1 MTADGGKTHA
11 RNRVEKRRTAQQPA
25 AKPRGQARLGGMR
38 ERLQHVNILLDI
50 TRRISETDSL
60 DEILEALVEMTSLA
74 LSCDRC
80 SFFLNDAGTGEL
92 YSRVAQGI
100 RRREIR
106 LLNNDGVIGAA
117 FQTSRSIIIDDAYAD
132 PRFNP
137 AIDRETGYVTK
148 TVLCVPLCTAK
159 GDVLGV
165 AQALNK
171 AGGLFTEHDQALLEG
186 IAAQSI
192 PALRSSQ
199 TVERMQKARAQ
210 ELAFLDIVAD
220 ITSQI
225 DLDQLLQRV
234 MTEATRMLGAE
245 RSTLFLHDEKTK
257 ELFSRV
263 AMGPKIGE
271 IRFPD
276 HAGIAGTVFTSGKT
290 VNIPHAYADLRFNTS
305 FDKQT
310 GFFTRSILCTP
321 LINKHGSIIGVTQAL
336 NKSGGPFS
344 AEDESRLKA
353 FTAQVAIALEN
364 AKLFDDVQKIKN
376 YNESMLESMSNGVI
390 TLDDREV
397 IVTCNSAG
405 ARIIRLAPS
414 AILGHS
420 ATEFFAGKNAWII
433 ERIKKVQVEKA
444 ANVAMDVEIVF
455 GDRPVSVN
463 LTVLPLT
470 SGEGKQLGTL
480 LMIEDISTE
489 KRVKATMARYM
500 DPAIAARM
508 LDNNGEAGLLGGAS
522 TRATV
527 LFSDIRD
534 FTTLSEELG
543 AQGTVAFLNEHF
555 SMMVECIAHEEGMLD
570 KFIGDAIMAAFGLPI
585 AHDDD
590 EDRAVRAA
598 IAMIRECRRWS
609 LDRVQRGQKPVE
621 MGIGLNTDM
630 VVSGNIGSAKRMD
643 YTVIGDGVN
652 LASRLESACKVYSA
666 QILLS
671 ENTFGRLRG
680 TYRVRNID
688 QVVVKGKTEPV
699 GVYEVLDHH
708 TEESFP
714 NLMDVVSYFNEAM
727 RNYRAARFSNAI
739 AQFQKALACNPR
751 DKLSTTY
758 IERCQHLI
766 DHPPSDDWNGVWVM
780 TQK

>member
-1 MTADGGKTHA
+1 MTADGEIPARDRDTRRRSAPRSPGKA
-11 RNRVEKRRTAQQPA
+11 
-25 AKPRGQARLGGMR
+25 RGQPRPGRMQ
-38 ERLQHVNILLDI
+38 ERLQDVNVLLNV
-50 TRRISETDSL
+50 TRRISGTDSL
-60 DEILEALVEMTSLA
+60 DEILEALVEMTSRA
-74 LSCDRC
+74 INCDRS
-80 SFFLNDAGTGEL
+80 SFFLNDVGTGEL
-92 YSRVAQGI
+92 YSRVAQGVHH
-100 RRREIR
+100 REIR
-106 LLNNDGVIGAA
+106 ILNNDGVVGAT
-117 FQTSRSIIIDDAYAD
+117 FQTGRSIIIDDAYAD

-137 AIDRETGYVTK
+137 TIDRETGYVTK
-148 TVLCVPLCTAK
+148 TVLCVPLRTAK
-159 GDVLGV
+159 GDVIGV

-171 AGGLFTEHDQALLEG
+171 AGGVFTGHDQALLEG

-199 TVERMQKARAQ
+199 TVERMEKARAQ

-220 ITSQI
+220 ITSQL

-245 RSTLFLHDEKTK
+245 RSTLFLHDEKTS

-276 HAGIAGTVFTSGKT
+276 HAGIAGTVFTTGKT

-305 FDKQT
+305 LDKQT

-321 LINKHGSIIGVTQAL
+321 LINKHGLIIGVTQAL

-390 TLDDREV
+390 TLDERDT

-405 ARIIRLAPS
+405 ARIFKLAAS

-420 ATEFFAGKNAWII
+420 APEFFAGKNAWII
-433 ERIKKVQVEKA
+433 ERIKKVQLEKV
-444 ANVAMDVEIVF
+444 ANVAMDLEIAL

-463 LTVLPLT
+463 LTVLPLA
-470 SGEGKQLGTL
+470 SGDGKQLGTL

-508 LDNNGEAGLLGGAS
+508 LDNNSDAGLLGGAS

-543 AQGTVAFLNEHF
+543 AQGTVAFLNDYF
-555 SMMVECIAHEEGMLD
+555 SLMVECIAREEGMLD
-570 KFIGDAIMAAFGLPI
+570 KFIGDAVMAAFGLPI

-609 LDRVQRGQKPVE
+609 RDRVQRGQKPVE

-643 YTVIGDGVN
+643 YTLIGDGVN
-652 LASRLESACKVYSA
+652 LASRLESACKIYSA
-666 QILLS
+666 QILVS

-680 TYRVRNID
+680 TYRIRNID

-714 NLMDVVSYFNEAM
+714 NVMDVVSYFNEGM

-739 AQFQKALACNPR
+739 AQFEKALACHPR

-758 IERCQHLI
+758 IERCHHLM
-766 DHPPSDDWNGVWVM
+766 DQPPSDDWNGVWVM

>member
-1 MTADGGKTHA
+1 MTADRETSA
-11 RNRVEKRRTAQQPA
+11 RDRHTRRRNPRRSA
-25 AKPRGQARLGGMR
+25 AKAQAQPRLGGKR
-38 ERLQHVNILLDI
+38 EQLEDVNILLDI
-50 TRRISETDSL
+50 ARRISGTETL
-60 DEILEALVEMTSLA
+60 DEILEELVEMTSHA
-74 LSCDRC
+74 LGCDRS
-80 SFFLNDAGTGEL
+80 SFFLHDAGTGEL

-106 LLNNDGVIGAA
+106 LLSNDGIIGAA
-117 FQTSRSIIIDDAYAD
+117 FQTGRSIIVDDAYAD
-132 PRFNP
+132 PRFNST
-137 AIDRETGYVTK
+137 IDRETSYVTK
-148 TVLCVPLCTAK
+148 TILCVPLCTAK
-159 GDVLGV
+159 GDVIGV

-171 AGGLFTEHDQALLEG
+171 VGGHFTEHERTLLEG
-186 IAAQSI
+186 IAAQSV

-199 TVERMQKARAQ
+199 AVERMQKARAQ

-245 RSTLFLHDEKTK
+245 RSTLFLHDDKTS

-263 AMGPKIGE
+263 VMGPKIGE

-276 HAGIAGTVFTSGKT
+276 RAGIAGTVFTTGKT

-321 LINKHGSIIGVTQAL
+321 LINKHGVIIGVTQAL

-390 TLDDREV
+390 TLDEHDT

-405 ARIIRLAPS
+405 ARIMRLAPS

-420 ATEFFAGKNAWII
+420 AAEFFGGKNEWII
-433 ERIKKVQVEKA
+433 ERIKKVQAEKL
-444 ANVAMDVEIVF
+444 ANVAIDVEIAF
-455 GDRPVSVN
+455 DDRPASVN
-463 LTVLPLT
+463 LTVLPLE
-470 SGEGKQLGTL
+470 SGDRKQLGTL

-508 LDNNGEAGLLGGAS
+508 LDNNGDAGLLGGAS

-527 LFSDIRD
+527 LFSDIRG
-534 FTTLSEELG
+534 FTTLSEEMG
-543 AQGTVAFLNEHF
+543 AQGTVAFLNEYF
-555 SMMVECIAHEEGMLD
+555 SLMVECIAREEGMLD
-570 KFIGDAIMAAFGLPI
+570 KFIGDAVMAAFGLPI

-609 LDRVQRGQKPVE
+609 RDRSQRGQKPVE

-643 YTVIGDGVN
+643 YTLIGDGVN
-652 LASRLESACKVYSA
+652 LASRLESACKTYSA
-666 QILLS
+666 QILIS

-680 TYRVRNID
+680 TYRIRNID

-708 TEESFP
+708 TEDSFP
-714 NLMDVVSYFNEAM
+714 SLMDVVSYFNEGM
-727 RNYRAARFSNAI
+727 RNYRAGKFINAI
-739 AQFQKALACNPR
+739 GQFEKALACHPR

-758 IERCQHLI
+758 IERCHHLTS
-766 DHPPSDDWNGVWVM
+766 HPPDTDWNGVWVM

>member
-1 MTADGGKTHA
+1 VTADDETSA
-11 RNRVEKRRTAQQPA
+11 LDRDNKRRAVGRLPA
-25 AKPRGQARLGGMR
+25 KRRGRRRPTGMR
-38 ERLQHVNILLDI
+38 ERLQDVNILLDV
-50 TRRISETDSL
+50 TRRISGTESL

-74 LSCDRC
+74 ISCDRS
-80 SFFLNDAGTGEL
+80 SFFLNDPSTGEL
-92 YSRVAQGI
+92 YSRIAQGVS
-100 RRREIR
+100 RREIR

-117 FQTSRSIIIDDAYAD
+117 FQTGRSIIIDEAYAD

-137 AIDRETGYVTK
+137 SIDRETGYLTK
-148 TVLCVPLCTAK
+148 SVLCVPLCTAK
-159 GDVLGV
+159 GDVIGV

-171 AGGLFTEHDQALLEG
+171 VGGPFTERDQELLEG

-192 PALRSSQ
+192 PGLKTSQ
-199 TVERMQKARAQ
+199 TLERMQKARA
-210 ELAFLDIVAD
+210 EEFAFLDIVAD
-220 ITSQI
+220 ITSQL

-234 MTEATRMLGAE
+234 MAEATRMLGAE

-257 ELFSRV
+257 ELFSRI
-263 AMGPKIGE
+263 ALGPKIDE

-276 HAGIAGTVFTSGKT
+276 HAGIAGTVFTTGKT
-290 VNIPHAYADLRFNTS
+290 VNIPHAYADLRFNTI

-336 NKSGGPFS
+336 NKSGGPFTV
-344 AEDESRLKA
+344 EDESRLKA

-376 YNESMLESMSNGVI
+376 YNENMLESMSNGVI
-390 TLDDREV
+390 TLDERDT

-405 ARIIRLAPS
+405 ARIMKLAPS
-414 AILGHS
+414 AILGH
-420 ATEFFAGKNAWII
+420 AAAEFFADRNAWII
-433 ERIKKVQVEKA
+433 ERIKKVQVEKV

-455 GDRPVSVN
+455 GDRPVSIN
-463 LTVLPLT
+463 LTVLPLA
-470 SGEGKQLGTL
+470 SGDGKQLGTL

-508 LDNNGEAGLLGGAS
+508 LDSKGDTSLLGGAS

-527 LFSDIRD
+527 LFSDIRG

-543 AQGTVAFLNEHF
+543 AQGTVAFLNEYF
-555 SMMVECIAHEEGMLD
+555 SLMVECIAHEEGMLD

-598 IAMIRECRRWS
+598 ITMIRECRRWS
-609 LDRVQRGQKPVE
+609 RDRIQRGQKPVE
-621 MGIGLNTDM
+621 MGVGLNTDL

-652 LASRLESACKVYSA
+652 LASRLESACKIYSA

-671 ENTFGRLRG
+671 ENTFHRLHG

-688 QVVVKGKTEPV
+688 QVVVKGKTEPI

-708 TEESFP
+708 TEDSFP
-714 NLMDVVSYFNEAM
+714 NLMDVVSYFNDGM
-727 RNYRAARFSNAI
+727 RNYRTTKFSNAI
-739 AQFQKALACNPR
+739 AQFEKALSLHPG
-751 DKLSTTY
+751 DKLSTIY
-758 IERCQHLI
+758 IERCRHLI
-766 DHPPSDDWNGVWVM
+766 ENPPVDGWNGVWVM

>member
-1 MTADGGKTHA
+1 MKPDDGTLALDSGTRGHVARRSTA
-11 RNRVEKRRTAQQPA
+11 KRRGQP
-25 AKPRGQARLGGMR
+25 RLGRMR
-38 ERLQHVNILLDI
+38 ERLQDVNILLDVA
-50 TRRISETDSL
+50 RRISGSESL

-74 LSCDRC
+74 VSSDRS
-80 SFFLNDAGTGEL
+80 SFFLNDPGTAEL
-92 YSRVAQGI
+92 YSRVAQGVH
-100 RRREIR
+100 RREIR
-106 LLNNDGVIGAA
+106 LLNNDGVVGAA
-117 FQTSRSIIIDDAYAD
+117 FQTGRSIIIDDAYAD
-132 PRFNP
+132 QRFNP

-159 GDVLGV
+159 GEVIGV

-171 AGGLFTEHDQALLEG
+171 IGGLFAEHDRVLLEG
-186 IAAQSI
+186 IAAQAI
-192 PALRSSQ
+192 PALKTSQ
-199 TVERMQKARAQ
+199 TLERMQKARAQ
-210 ELAFLDIVAD
+210 EFAFLDIVAD
-220 ITSQI
+220 ITSQL

-263 AMGPKIGE
+263 AMGPKIDE

-276 HAGIAGTVFTSGKT
+276 HAGIAGTVFTTGKT
-290 VNIPHAYADLRFNTS
+290 VNIPHAYADLRFNTG

-321 LINKHGSIIGVTQAL
+321 LINKHGAIIGVTQAL

-344 AEDESRLKA
+344 GDDESRLKA

-376 YNESMLESMSNGVI
+376 YNENMLESMSNGVI
-390 TLDDREV
+390 TLDDRDI

-405 ARIIRLAPS
+405 ARITNLAPS
-414 AILGHS
+414 AILGHG
-420 ATEFFAGKNAWII
+420 AAEFFDGKNDWIT
-433 ERIKKVQVEKA
+433 ERIKKVRVEKV

-463 LTVLPLT
+463 LTVLPLA
-470 SGEGKQLGTL
+470 SGDGKQLGTL

-508 LDNNGEAGLLGGAS
+508 LDNKGDAGLLGGVS

-527 LFSDIRD
+527 LFSDIRG

-543 AQGTVAFLNEHF
+543 AQGTVAFLNEYF
-555 SMMVECIAHEEGMLD
+555 TLMVECIAQEEGMLD
-570 KFIGDAIMAAFGLPI
+570 KFIGDAIMAAFGLPM
-585 AHDDD
+585 AHNDD

-609 LDRVQRGQKPVE
+609 HDRIRRGQKPVE
-621 MGIGLNTDM
+621 MGVGLNTDM

-671 ENTFGRLRG
+671 ENTFQRLRG
-680 TYRVRNID
+680 TYRIRNID

-699 GVYEVLDHH
+699 GVFEVLDHH
-708 TEESFP
+708 TAESFP
-714 NLMDVVSYFNEAM
+714 NLMDVVSYFNEGM
-727 RNYRAARFSNAI
+727 RNYRSAKFSNAI
-739 AQFQKALACNPR
+739 LQFEKALACHPLDR
-751 DKLSTTY
+751 LSTTY
-758 IERCQHLI
+758 VERCRHLIER
-766 DHPPSDDWNGVWVM
+766 PPVDDWKGVWVM

>member
-1 MTADGGKTHA
+1 MTADDKTSA
-11 RNRVEKRRTAQQPA
+11 LDRDNERLAMGRLPAKQRGRRRAT
-25 AKPRGQARLGGMR
+25 GMR
-38 ERLQHVNILLDI
+38 ERLQDVNILLDV
-50 TRRISETDSL
+50 TRRISGTESL

-74 LSCDRC
+74 ISCDRS
-80 SFFLNDAGTGEL
+80 SFFLNDPSTGEL
-92 YSRVAQGI
+92 YSRIAQGVS
-100 RRREIR
+100 RREIR

-117 FQTSRSIIIDDAYAD
+117 FQTGRSIIVDDAYAD

-137 AIDRETGYVTK
+137 SIDRETGYLTK
-148 TVLCVPLCTAK
+148 SVLCVPLCTAK
-159 GDVLGV
+159 GDVIGV

-171 AGGLFTEHDQALLEG
+171 VGGPFTERDQELLEG

-192 PALRSSQ
+192 PALKTSQ
-199 TVERMQKARAQ
+199 TLERMQEARAQ
-210 ELAFLDIVAD
+210 EFAFLDIVAD
-220 ITSQI
+220 ITSQL

-234 MTEATRMLGAE
+234 MAEATRMLGAE
-245 RSTLFLHDEKTK
+245 RSTLFLHDEKTR
-257 ELFSRV
+257 ELFSRI
-263 AMGPKIGE
+263 ALGPKIDE

-276 HAGIAGTVFTSGKT
+276 HAGIAGTVFTTGKT

-336 NKSGGPFS
+336 NKSGGPFTV
-344 AEDESRLKA
+344 EDESRLKA

-376 YNESMLESMSNGVI
+376 YNENMLESMSNGVI
-390 TLDDREV
+390 TLDERDT

-405 ARIIRLAPS
+405 ARIMKLAPS
-414 AILGHS
+414 AILGH
-420 ATEFFAGKNAWII
+420 AAAEFFADRNAWII
-433 ERIKKVQVEKA
+433 ERIKKVQVEKV

-455 GDRPVSVN
+455 GDRPVSIN
-463 LTVLPLT
+463 LTVLPLA
-470 SGEGKQLGTL
+470 SGDGKQLGTL

-508 LDNNGEAGLLGGAS
+508 LDSKGDTSLLGGAS

-527 LFSDIRD
+527 LFSDIRG

-543 AQGTVAFLNEHF
+543 AQGTVAFLNEYF
-555 SMMVECIAHEEGMLD
+555 SLMVECIAHEEGMLD

-609 LDRVQRGQKPVE
+609 RDRIQRGQKPVE
-621 MGIGLNTDM
+621 MGVGLNTDL

-671 ENTFGRLRG
+671 ENTFHRLHG

-688 QVVVKGKTEPV
+688 QVVVKGKTEPI

-708 TEESFP
+708 TEDSFP
-714 NLMDVVSYFNEAM
+714 NLMDVVSYFNDGM
-727 RNYRAARFSNAI
+727 RNYRTTKFSNAI
-739 AQFQKALACNPR
+739 AQFEKALSLHPG
-751 DKLSTTY
+751 DKLSTIY
-758 IERCQHLI
+758 IERCRHLI
-766 DHPPSDDWNGVWVM
+766 ENPPVDGWNGVWVM

>member
-1 MTADGGKTHA
+1 MTANREIPAEISA
-11 RNRVEKRRTAQQPA
+11 RRADRARAIA
-25 AKPRGQARLGGMR
+25 AKPHGVGARSR
-38 ERLQHVNILLDI
+38 DVEILLGVAQ
-50 TRRISETDSL
+50 RISGTESL
-60 DEILEALVEMTSLA
+60 DEILEALVGMTSLA
-74 LSCDRC
+74 INCERC
-80 SFFLNDAGTGEL
+80 SFFLHDPGTDEL
-92 YSRVAQGI
+92 YTRVAQGI
-100 RRREIR
+100 RRQETVR
-106 LLNNDGVIGAA
+106 LFNNEGIAGAA
-117 FQTSRSIIIDDAYAD
+117 FQAGQSIVVDDAHAD
-132 PRFNP
+132 PRFN
-137 AIDRETGYVTK
+137 AEIDRETGYVTK
-148 TVLCVPLCTAK
+148 TVLCVPIRTGK
-159 GDVLGV
+159 GEVIGV

-171 AGGLFTEHDQALLEG
+171 VDGLFSKNDQTLLEG
-186 IAAQSI
+186 IASQSV
-192 PALRSSQ
+192 PALQSSL
-199 TVERMQKARAQ
+199 TVERMRKARAQ

-234 MTEATRMLGAE
+234 MTEANRMLGPE

-276 HAGIAGTVFTSGKT
+276 HAGIAGTVFPSGKT

-321 LINKHGSIIGVTQAL
+321 LINKHGVIIGVTQAL
-336 NKSGGPFS
+336 NKSGGPFT

-390 TLDDREV
+390 TLDERDT

-405 ARIIRLAPS
+405 ARIIRLA
-414 AILGHS
+414 AADILGHS
-420 ATEFFAGKNAWII
+420 ATEFFAGVNEWII
-433 ERIKKVQVEKA
+433 ERIKKVQLEKL
-444 ANVAMDVEIVF
+444 ANVAMDVEIMF

-463 LTVLPLT
+463 LTVLPLE
-470 SGEGKQLGTL
+470 SGDRKQLGTL

-500 DPAIAARM
+500 DSAIAARM
-508 LDNNGEAGLLGGAS
+508 LDNNGDAGLLGGAS

-555 SMMVECIAHEEGMLD
+555 AMMVECIAHEEGMLD
-570 KFIGDAIMAAFGLPI
+570 KFIGDAVMAAFGLPI
-585 AHDDD
+585 VHDDD

-609 LDRVQRGQKPVE
+609 RDRVQRGQKRVE

-643 YTVIGDGVN
+643 YTLIGDGVN
-652 LASRLESACKVYSA
+652 LA
-666 QILLS
+666 
-671 ENTFGRLRG
+671 
-680 TYRVRNID
+680 
-688 QVVVKGKTEPV
+688 
-699 GVYEVLDHH
+699 
-708 TEESFP
+708 
-714 NLMDVVSYFNEAM
+714 
-727 RNYRAARFSNAI
+727 
-739 AQFQKALACNPR
+739 
-751 DKLSTTY
+751 
-758 IERCQHLI
+758 
-766 DHPPSDDWNGVWVM
+766 
-780 TQK
+780 

>member
-1 MTADGGKTHA
+1 MTVQT
-11 RNRVEKRRTAQQPA
+11 RTAAQDREDRRRGSPKA
-25 AKPRGQARLGGMR
+25 ASAHRGARARSRDL
-38 ERLQHVNILLDI
+38 EILLDI
-50 TRRISETDSL
+50 AKRISGNESL
-60 DEILEALVEMTSLA
+60 DEVLEALVEMTSLA
-74 LSCDRC
+74 LSCERS
-80 SFFLNDAGTGEL
+80 SFFLNDAARGEL
-92 YSRVAQGI
+92 YTRVAQGM
-100 RRREIR
+100 RRQETVR
-106 LLNNDGVIGAA
+106 LPNSEGIAGAA
-117 FQTSRSIIIDDAYAD
+117 FIAGQCVVVDDAYAD

-137 AIDRETGYVTK
+137 AVDRETGYVTK
-148 TVLCVPLCTAK
+148 TVLCVPLRTGK
-159 GDVLGV
+159 GDVIGV

-171 AGGLFTEHDQALLEG
+171 RNGLFTRYDQMLLEG
-186 IAAQSI
+186 IAAQAA
-192 PALRSSQ
+192 PALISSQ
-199 TVERMQKARAQ
+199 TVERMQKARVQ

-234 MTEATRMLGAE
+234 MTEANRMLGAE
-245 RSTLFLHDEKTK
+245 RSTLFLHDGKTR

-263 AMGPKIGE
+263 AMGSKIGE

-276 HAGIAGTVFTSGKT
+276 DTGIAGAVFTSGKT
-290 VNIPHAYADLRFNTS
+290 INIPHAYADLRFNPA
-305 FDKQT
+305 FDKRT

-321 LINKHGSIIGVTQAL
+321 VINKHGAIIGVTQAL
-336 NKSGGPFS
+336 NKGGGPFT

-353 FTAQVAIALEN
+353 FTAQVAISLEN

-390 TLDDREV
+390 TLDEHET

-405 ARIIRLAPS
+405 ARIMKLPAP
-414 AILGHS
+414 AILGRKAS
-420 ATEFFAGKNAWII
+420 EFFIDANAWIV
-433 ERIKKVQVEKA
+433 ERIRKVVSEKI
-444 ANVAMDVEIVF
+444 ANVAMDVEIELA
-455 GDRPVSVN
+455 DQPVSVN

-470 SGEGKQLGTL
+470 SGDGKQLGTL

-508 LDNNGEAGLLGGAS
+508 LDGNGEAGLLGGAS

-527 LFSDIRD
+527 LFSDIRG

-543 AQGTVAFLNEHF
+543 AQGTVAFLNEYF
-555 SMMVECIAHEEGMLD
+555 TLMVECIAREEGMLD
-570 KFIGDAIMAAFGLPI
+570 KFIGDAVMAAFGLPM

-598 IAMIRECRRWS
+598 IAMIRACKRWS
-609 LDRVQRGQKPVE
+609 QERVQRGQPPVD

-652 LASRLESACKVYSA
+652 LASRLESACKTYSA
-666 QILLS
+666 QILIS

-680 TYRVRNID
+680 TYRIRGID
-688 QVVVKGKTEPV
+688 KVVVKGKTEPV

-708 TEESFP
+708 SEESFP
-714 NLMDVVSYFNEAM
+714 NMMDVVSYFNEGIQH
-727 RNYRAARFSNAI
+727 YRAARFPNAI
-739 AQFQKALACNPR
+739 AQFEKALVGHSR
-751 DKLSTTY
+751 DKLSATY
-758 IERCQHLI
+758 IERCKYLI
-766 DHPPSDDWNGVWVM
+766 ANPPAECWNGVWVM
-780 TQK
+780 TSK

>member
-1 MTADGGKTHA
+1 VTADDEVSMRDRDTRRRNPRRSVAKAQIQPRVGGKH
-11 RNRVEKRRTAQQPA
+11 
-25 AKPRGQARLGGMR
+25 
-38 ERLQHVNILLDI
+38 ERLEDVNILLDI
-50 TRRISETDSL
+50 ARRISGTETL
-60 DEILEALVEMTSLA
+60 DEILEELVEMTSRA
-74 LSCDRC
+74 LDCDRC
-80 SFFLNDAGTGEL
+80 SFFLHDAGTGEL

-106 LLNNDGVIGAA
+106 LLSNDGIIGTA
-117 FQTSRSIIIDDAYAD
+117 FQTGRSIIVDDAYAD

-137 AIDRETGYVTK
+137 TIDRETGYVTK
-148 TVLCVPLCTAK
+148 TILCAPLCTAK
-159 GDVLGV
+159 GDVIGV

-171 AGGLFTEHDQALLEG
+171 VGGLFTEHERALLEG

-199 TVERMQKARAQ
+199 VIERMQKARAQ

-245 RSTLFLHDEKTK
+245 RSTLFLHDDKTK

-276 HAGIAGTVFTSGKT
+276 HAGIAGTVFTTGKT

-305 FDKQT
+305 FDRQT

-321 LINKHGSIIGVTQAL
+321 LINKQGVTIGVTQAL
-336 NKSGGPFS
+336 NKGGGPFS

-390 TLDDREV
+390 TLDERDT

-405 ARIIRLAPS
+405 ARIMRLAPS
-414 AILGHS
+414 AILGQS
-420 ATEFFAGKNAWII
+420 AAKFFAGKNEWII
-433 ERIKKVQVEKA
+433 ERIKKVQAEKL
-444 ANVAMDVEIVF
+444 ANVAVDVEIVF
-455 GDRPVSVN
+455 DDRPASVN
-463 LTVLPLT
+463 LTVLPLE
-470 SGEGKQLGTL
+470 SGDRKQLGTL

-508 LDNNGEAGLLGGAS
+508 LDNNVDAGLLGGAS

-527 LFSDIRD
+527 LFSDIRG
-534 FTTLSEELG
+534 FTTLSEEMG
-543 AQGTVAFLNEHF
+543 AQGTVAFLNEYF
-555 SMMVECIAHEEGMLD
+555 SLMVECIAREEGMLD
-570 KFIGDAIMAAFGLPI
+570 KFIGDAVMAAFGLPI
-585 AHDDD
+585 SHDDD

-598 IAMIRECRRWS
+598 IAMIRECRRWTR
-609 LDRVQRGQKPVE
+609 DRIQRGQKPVE

-643 YTVIGDGVN
+643 YTLIGDGVN
-652 LASRLESACKVYSA
+652 LASRLESACKAYSA
-666 QILLS
+666 QILIS

-680 TYRVRNID
+680 TYRIRNID

-699 GVYEVLDHH
+699 GVFEVLDHH

-714 NLMDVVSYFNEAM
+714 NLMDVVSYFNEGM
-727 RNYRAARFSNAI
+727 RNYRAAKFTNAI
-739 AQFQKALACNPR
+739 AQFEKALACHPS

-758 IERCQHLI
+758 IERCHHLMS
-766 DHPPSDDWNGVWVM
+766 HPPVGDWNGVWVM

>member
-1 MTADGGKTHA
+1 MTADGETSLSN
-11 RNRVEKRRTAQQPA
+11 RNTRRRNPRRSAAETKAQS
-25 AKPRGQARLGGMR
+25 RLGGKR
-38 ERLQHVNILLDI
+38 ERLKNVSILLDVA
-50 TRRISETDSL
+50 RRVSATETL
-60 DEILEALVEMTSLA
+60 DEILEELVEMTSQA
-74 LSCDRC
+74 LDCDRS
-80 SFFLNDAGTGEL
+80 SFFLHDAGTGEL
-92 YSRVAQGI
+92 YSRVAQGV

-106 LLNNDGVIGAA
+106 LLSNDGIIGAA
-117 FQTSRSIIIDDAYAD
+117 FQTGHSIIVDDAYAD
-132 PRFNP
+132 SRFNP

-148 TVLCVPLCTAK
+148 TILCVPLCTAK
-159 GDVLGV
+159 GDVIGV

-171 AGGLFTEHDQALLEG
+171 VGGPFTEHERALLEG
-186 IAAQSI
+186 IAVQSI

-199 TVERMQKARAQ
+199 AVERMQKARAQ
-210 ELAFLDIVAD
+210 ELAFLDVVAD

-245 RSTLFLHDEKTK
+245 RSTLFLHDDKTN

-276 HAGIAGTVFTSGKT
+276 HAGIAGAVFTTGKT

-321 LINKHGSIIGVTQAL
+321 LINKHGAIIGVTQAL

-344 AEDESRLKA
+344 AEDEARLKA

-364 AKLFDDVQKIKN
+364 AKLFNDVQKIKN

-390 TLDDREV
+390 TLDERDT

-405 ARIIRLAPS
+405 ARIMRLAPS

-420 ATEFFAGKNAWII
+420 AAKFFAGKNEWII
-433 ERIKKVQVEKA
+433 ERIKKVQSEKL

-455 GDRPVSVN
+455 EDRPVSVN
-463 LTVLPLT
+463 LTVLPLE
-470 SGEGKQLGTL
+470 SGDRQQLGTL

-508 LDNNGEAGLLGGAS
+508 LDNNGDAGLLGGVS

-527 LFSDIRD
+527 LFSDIRG
-534 FTTLSEELG
+534 FTTLSEEMG
-543 AQGTVAFLNEHF
+543 AQGTVAFLNEYF
-555 SMMVECIAHEEGMLD
+555 SLMVECIAREEGMLD
-570 KFIGDAIMAAFGLPI
+570 KFIGDAVMAAFGLPM

-598 IAMIRECRRWS
+598 IAMIGECRRWS
-609 LDRVQRGQKPVE
+609 RDRVQRGQKPVE

-643 YTVIGDGVN
+643 YTLIGDGVN
-652 LASRLESACKVYSA
+652 LASRLESACKAYSA
-666 QILLS
+666 QILIS
-671 ENTFGRLRG
+671 ENTFSRLRG
-680 TYRVRNID
+680 TYRIRNID
-688 QVVVKGKTEPV
+688 QVVVKGKTAPV

-714 NLMDVVSYFNEAM
+714 NLMDVVNYFNEGM
-727 RNYRAARFSNAI
+727 RHYRSGNFTSAI
-739 AQFQKALACNPR
+739 AQFEKAIAQHSK

-758 IERCQHLI
+758 IERCHHLVS
-766 DHPPSDDWNGVWVM
+766 HPPDADWNGVWVM

>member
-1 MTADGGKTHA
+1 MTADNDTSTLD
-11 RNRVEKRRTAQQPA
+11 RDTKRRAGQRSA
-25 AKPRGQARLGGMR
+25 AKRRGRPRPGGMR
-38 ERLQHVNILLDI
+38 ARLQDVNILLDV
-50 TRRISETDSL
+50 TRRISGTELL

-74 LSCDRC
+74 IRCDRS
-80 SFFLNDAGTGEL
+80 SFFLNDPGTGEL
-92 YSRVAQGI
+92 YSRVAQGVH
-100 RRREIR
+100 RREIR
-106 LLNNDGVIGAA
+106 LLNNDGVVGAA
-117 FQTSRSIIIDDAYAD
+117 FQTGRSIIIDDAYAD

-159 GDVLGV
+159 GEVIGV

-171 AGGLFTEHDQALLEG
+171 VGGPFTEHDRALLED
-186 IAAQSI
+186 IATQSI
-192 PALRSSQ
+192 PALKTSQ
-199 TVERMQKARAQ
+199 TIERMQKARAQ
-210 ELAFLDIVAD
+210 EFAFLDIVAD
-220 ITSQI
+220 ITSQL

-234 MTEATRMLGAE
+234 MKEATRMLGAE
-245 RSTLFLHDEKTK
+245 RSTLFLHDEKTR

-263 AMGPKIGE
+263 AMGSEINE

-276 HAGIAGTVFTSGKT
+276 HAGIAGTVFTTGKT

-336 NKSGGPFS
+336 NKTGGPFS
-344 AEDESRLKA
+344 VEDESRLKA

-376 YNESMLESMSNGVI
+376 YNENMLESMSNGVI
-390 TLDDREV
+390 TLDERDT

-405 ARIIRLAPS
+405 ARIVKLAPS
-414 AILGHS
+414 AILGRG
-420 ATEFFAGKNAWII
+420 AAEFFTGKNAWII
-433 ERIKKVQVEKA
+433 ERIRKVQAEKVA
-444 ANVAMDVEIVF
+444 SVAMDVEIAF
-455 GDRPVSVN
+455 GEQPASVN
-463 LTVLPLT
+463 LTVLPLA
-470 SGEGKQLGTL
+470 SGDGKQLGTL
-480 LMIEDISTE
+480 LMVEDISTE

-508 LDNNGEAGLLGGAS
+508 LDNKGDAGLLGGAS

-527 LFSDIRD
+527 LFSDIRG

-543 AQGTVAFLNEHF
+543 AQGTVAFLNEYF
-555 SMMVECIAHEEGMLD
+555 TLMVECIAREEGMLD
-570 KFIGDAIMAAFGLPI
+570 KFIGDAIMAAFGLPV

-609 LDRVQRGQKPVE
+609 YDRIQRGQKPVE

-652 LASRLESACKVYSA
+652 LASRLESACKAYSA

-671 ENTFGRLRG
+671 ENTFRRLRG
-680 TYRVRNID
+680 TYRIRNID

-708 TEESFP
+708 TDETFP
-714 NLMDVVSYFNEAM
+714 NLMDVVSYFNEGM
-727 RNYRAARFSNAI
+727 RNYRAAKFSSAI
-739 AQFQKALACNPR
+739 AQFEKALACHPR
-751 DKLSTTY
+751 DKLSITY
-758 IERCQHLI
+758 IDRCRHLI
-766 DHPPSDDWNGVWVM
+766 ERPPADDWNGVWVM

>member
-1 MTADGGKTHA
+1 MTADGETSVRDRDTRR
-11 RNRVEKRRTAQQPA
+11 RNPRRSTAKAKGQP
-25 AKPRGQARLGGMR
+25 RLGGKR
-38 ERLQHVNILLDI
+38 ERLEDINILLDVA
-50 TRRISETDSL
+50 RRVSGTETL
-60 DEILEALVEMTSLA
+60 DEILEELVEMTSRA
-74 LSCDRC
+74 LGCDRS
-80 SFFLNDAGTGEL
+80 SFFLHDVGTGEL

-106 LLNNDGVIGAA
+106 MLSNDGIIGAA
-117 FQTSRSIIIDDAYAD
+117 FQTGNSIIVDDAYAD

-137 AIDRETGYVTK
+137 TIDQETGYVTK
-148 TVLCVPLCTAK
+148 TILCVPLRTAK
-159 GDVLGV
+159 GDVIGV

-171 AGGLFTEHDQALLEG
+171 ADGRFTEREQALLEG
-186 IAAQSI
+186 IVAQAL

-199 TVERMQKARAQ
+199 AVERMHKARAQ

-245 RSTLFLHDEKTK
+245 RSTLFLHDDKTG

-276 HAGIAGTVFTSGKT
+276 HAGIAGNVFTTGKT

-321 LINKHGSIIGVTQAL
+321 LINKHGVIIGVTQAL

-390 TLDDREV
+390 TLDEHDS

-405 ARIIRLAPS
+405 ARIMKLAPS

-420 ATEFFAGKNAWII
+420 AAKFFAGKNEWVI
-433 ERIKKVQVEKA
+433 ERIKKVQAEKL
-444 ANVAMDVEIVF
+444 ANVAMDVEIAF

-463 LTVLPLT
+463 LTVLPLE
-470 SGEGKQLGTL
+470 SGDRKQLGTL

-508 LDNNGEAGLLGGAS
+508 LDHDSDAGLLGGAS
-522 TRATV
+522 TRATI
-527 LFSDIRD
+527 LFSDIRG
-534 FTTLSEELG
+534 FTTLSEEMG
-543 AQGTVAFLNEHF
+543 AQGTVAFLNEYF
-555 SMMVECIAHEEGMLD
+555 SLMVECIAREEGMLD
-570 KFIGDAIMAAFGLPI
+570 KFIGDAVMAAFGLPI

-598 IAMIRECRRWS
+598 IAMIRECGRWS
-609 LDRVQRGQKPVE
+609 RERVQRGQKPVE
-621 MGIGLNTDM
+621 MGIGLNTDL

-643 YTVIGDGVN
+643 YTLIGDGVN
-652 LASRLESACKVYSA
+652 LASRLESACKAYSA
-666 QILLS
+666 QILIS

-680 TYRVRNID
+680 TYRIRNID

-727 RNYRAARFSNAI
+727 RNYRVGKFTNAI
-739 AQFQKALACNPR
+739 AQFEKALAHHPR
-751 DKLSTTY
+751 DRLSTTY
-758 IERCQHLI
+758 IERCHHLI
-766 DHPPSDDWNGVWVM
+766 NHPPDAHWNGVWMM

>member
-1 MTADGGKTHA
+1 MTADDETSA
-11 RNRVEKRRTAQQPA
+11 LDRDNKRRAVGRLPA
-25 AKPRGQARLGGMR
+25 KRRGRRRPTGMR
-38 ERLQHVNILLDI
+38 ERLQDVNILLDV
-50 TRRISETDSL
+50 TRRISGTESL

-74 LSCDRC
+74 ISCDRS
-80 SFFLNDAGTGEL
+80 SFFLNDPSTGEL
-92 YSRVAQGI
+92 YSRIAQGVS
-100 RRREIR
+100 RREIR

-117 FQTSRSIIIDDAYAD
+117 FQTGRSIIIDDAYAD

-137 AIDRETGYVTK
+137 SIDRETGYLTK
-148 TVLCVPLCTAK
+148 SVLCVPLCTAK
-159 GDVLGV
+159 GDVIGV

-171 AGGLFTEHDQALLEG
+171 VGGPFTERDQELLEG

-192 PALRSSQ
+192 PALKTSQ
-199 TVERMQKARAQ
+199 TLERMQKARAQ
-210 ELAFLDIVAD
+210 EFAFLDIVAD
-220 ITSQI
+220 ITSQL

-234 MTEATRMLGAE
+234 MAEATKMLGAE

-257 ELFSRV
+257 ELFSRI
-263 AMGPKIGE
+263 ALGPKIDE

-276 HAGIAGTVFTSGKT
+276 HAGIAGTVFTTGKT
-290 VNIPHAYADLRFNTS
+290 VNIPHAYADLRFNTI

-336 NKSGGPFS
+336 NKSGGPFTV
-344 AEDESRLKA
+344 EDESRLKA
-353 FTAQVAIALEN
+353 FTAQVAIAPEN

-376 YNESMLESMSNGVI
+376 YNENMLESMSNGVI
-390 TLDDREV
+390 TLDERDT

-405 ARIIRLAPS
+405 ARIMKLAPS
-414 AILGHS
+414 AILGH
-420 ATEFFAGKNAWII
+420 AAAEFFADGNAWII
-433 ERIKKVQVEKA
+433 ERIKKVQVEKV

-455 GDRPVSVN
+455 GDRPVSIN
-463 LTVLPLT
+463 LTVLPLA
-470 SGEGKQLGTL
+470 SGDGKQLGTL

-508 LDNNGEAGLLGGAS
+508 LDSKGDTSLLGGAS

-527 LFSDIRD
+527 LFSDIRG

-543 AQGTVAFLNEHF
+543 AQGTVAFLNEYF
-555 SMMVECIAHEEGMLD
+555 SLMVECIAHEEGMLD

-609 LDRVQRGQKPVE
+609 RDRIQRGQKPVE
-621 MGIGLNTDM
+621 MGVGFNTDL

-652 LASRLESACKVYSA
+652 LASRLESACKIYSA

-671 ENTFGRLRG
+671 ENTFHRLHG

-688 QVVVKGKTEPV
+688 QVVVKGKTEPI

-708 TEESFP
+708 TEDSFP
-714 NLMDVVSYFNEAM
+714 NLMDVVSYFNDGM
-727 RNYRAARFSNAI
+727 RNYRTTKFSNAI
-739 AQFQKALACNPR
+739 AQFEKALSLHPG
-751 DKLSTTY
+751 DKLSSIY
-758 IERCQHLI
+758 IERCRHLI
-766 DHPPSDDWNGVWVM
+766 ENPPVDSWNGVWVM